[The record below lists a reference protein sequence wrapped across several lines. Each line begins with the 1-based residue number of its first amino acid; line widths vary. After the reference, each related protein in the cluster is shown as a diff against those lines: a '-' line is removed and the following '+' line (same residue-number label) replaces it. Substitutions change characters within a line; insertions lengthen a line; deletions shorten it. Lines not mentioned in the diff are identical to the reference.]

1 MPTLRKEPLRL
12 DSDITQAINSGE
24 VDALVVTTA
33 VGDQL
38 FTLQSNDQAYRK
50 IIEQMSEGA
59 LTVSVDGIVLFANQS
74 FANMLNVPLEQVIGS
89 SIFNWVTIDQ
99 RELLQSQLKFK
110 DESVRRFELSLTTQT
125 GVAVPIYL
133 SVTLMRDETANFLSL
148 VATDLT
154 EQKRL
159 AAIVE
164 SKKLAQQLLTASE
177 QSRHTLNQL
186 LSEQEAA
193 KNKISEQLLQLK
205 DNLKDTV
212 HAIATIVEMRDPYTA
227 GHQVRV
233 TALAAAIATEMGL
246 PADQIEAI
254 EVAGMVHDL
263 GKIQTPAEIL
273 SKPGEISELEHNLIK
288 THPQAGYDILKGIHF
303 PWPIADIVLQHHE
316 RLDGSGYP
324 HGLKDSEILLA
335 ARILSVADVVEAMSS
350 HRPYRASLGIDAALA
365 EIAAHRGT
373 LFDPQ
378 VVDACTHLIQEK
390 KFSLA
395 SPTHQTKQQRPN
407 LTVKQ

>member
-133 SVTLMRDETANFLSL
+133 SVTLMRDETANFFSL
-148 VATDLT
+148 VANDLT

-159 AAIVE
+159 AAIVA

-177 QSRHTLNQL
+177 QSRHILNQL

-273 SKPGEISELEHNLIK
+273 SKPGEINELEHNLIK

-324 HGLKDSEILLA
+324 HGLKDGGILLA

-395 SPTHQTKQQRPN
+395 SPPRTKQN
-407 LTVKQ
+407 NNGLI

>member
-33 VGDQL
+33 IGDQL

-133 SVTLMRDETANFLSL
+133 SVTLMRDETANFFSL
-148 VATDLT
+148 VANDLT

-159 AAIVE
+159 AAIVA

-177 QSRHTLNQL
+177 QSRHILNQL

>member
-1 MPTLRKEPLRL
+1 MPTLRKKPLRL

-24 VDALVVTTA
+24 IDALVVTTA

-89 SIFNWVTIDQ
+89 SIFNWVATDQ

-133 SVTLMRDETANFLSL
+133 SVTLMRDETANFFSL
-148 VATDLT
+148 VANDLT

-159 AAIVE
+159 AAIVA

-177 QSRHTLNQL
+177 QSRHILNQL

-233 TALAAAIATEMGL
+233 AALAAAIATEMGL

-273 SKPGEISELEHNLIK
+273 SKPGEINELEHNLIK

-395 SPTHQTKQQRPN
+395 SPPRTKQN
-407 LTVKQ
+407 NNGLI

>member
-24 VDALVVTTA
+24 IDALVVTTA

-133 SVTLMRDETANFLSL
+133 SVTLMRDETANFFSL
-148 VATDLT
+148 VANDLT

-159 AAIVE
+159 AAIVA

-177 QSRHTLNQL
+177 QSRHILNQL

-395 SPTHQTKQQRPN
+395 SPPRTKQN
-407 LTVKQ
+407 NNGLI

>member
-33 VGDQL
+33 IGDQL

-133 SVTLMRDETANFLSL
+133 SVTLMRDETANFFSL
-148 VATDLT
+148 VANDLT

-159 AAIVE
+159 AAIVA

-177 QSRHTLNQL
+177 QSRHILNQL

-395 SPTHQTKQQRPN
+395 SPPRTKQN
-407 LTVKQ
+407 NNGLI